1 VVLKIGGQ
9 GAPAAQDQHQQQPGQ
24 PPAQEPGQPP
34 AQAPPPEIQ
43 VPHQREQ
50 GRPPAQEHDQQRQPP
65 AQQAAAPAP
74 AASSSGTSLSAIS
87 CVAPTAQTAT
97 VPAVAQQDPPTY
109 NFSPFA
115 ASAPLLATTVPA
127 VAPAQQHPP
136 TYNFSPVAPPDDPAP
151 SQPAGFIYP
160 PPGAAPPIPDPAAQL
175 QLATNA
181 ATATAAAGG
190 ENGSQE
196 DRNPSPTEVWT
207 ADATPPADGAATAA
221 PSAEADVSG
230 YGNAETFDNINVYYI
245 IKDEFGERT
254 GKHKLL
260 SESPGRLLIEKKHDG
275 GAVGVSGSYWYRMLM
290 RDPKDENKVL
300 MNIRLEP
307 GTTILKFY
315 PRTKDRRIP
324 RLELLASH
332 DGPDGPAP
340 GKRHW
345 TIRSGGGEDSLPR
358 LIDFLKSSAFEV
370 PDKKE

>member
-50 GRPPAQEHDQQRQPP
+50 GRPPAQENDQQRQPP

-74 AASSSGTSLSAIS
+74 AASSSGTSLSANFF
-87 CVAPTAQTAT
+87 VAPTAQTAT
-97 VPAVAQQDPPTY
+97 VQ
-109 NFSPFA
+109 
-115 ASAPLLATTVPA
+115 A
-127 VAPAQQHPP
+127 VAPAQQDPSKF
-136 TYNFSPVAPPDDPAP
+136 NFSPFAPPNDPAP

-160 PPGAAPPIPDPAAQL
+160 PPGAAPPIPAPVAQL

-190 ENGSQE
+190 ENASEE

-207 ADATPPADGAATAA
+207 ADVTPPADGVATAA

-230 YGNAETFDNINVYYI
+230 YGNAETFDNIIVRYI
-245 IKDEFGERT
+245 IKDEFGEGT
-254 GKHKLL
+254 GISRRLT
-260 SESPGRLLIEKKHDG
+260 EVPGRLLIEKKNDG
-275 GAVGVSGSYWYRMLM
+275 GAAGVSGSYWYRMLM
-290 RDPKDENKVL
+290 RDLKDENKVL

-307 GTTILKFY
+307 GTTRLMFY
-315 PRTKDRRIP
+315 PRTRNRRIP
-324 RLELLASH
+324 RLEVFASN

-340 GKRHW
+340 GDRAW
-345 TIRSGGGEDSLPR
+345 TVHSGEGQDSLPR
-358 LIDFLKSSAFEV
+358 LIDFLKSSTFFV
-370 PDKKE
+370 PDKEE